1 MASITLS
8 GTDTEVFGGSV
19 LEAYQHRDYI
29 SEDWL
34 MFHGMTAGDVINIP
48 VFEEAEGINLADGGA
63 HEGSATITGVEVPL
77 VDPIKAFVDI
87 QKQQVDVRPDLQL
100 LTNTGRA
107 LGRAVGYGRTIR
119 IANHLIHEADLNSNS
134 FTDDYTASTQAAT
147 GAAVVHGMEQI
158 AAAMDD
164 DGVDFESRYGLLK
177 PTQFYAG
184 RQVTHAISSD
194 FTQGQNV
201 NQAIGGNMAL
211 WEYLGFM
218 VRNCGG
224 IFGIDWTGS
233 DHDQK
238 FIPSA
243 TGQVMQHDNTAVIG
257 VFWQK
262 ECGAVRH
269 QTGLEANIDWIH
281 RDQVWMPIARLHMG
295 VKIVKAEGVYILIDQ
310 SPT

>member
-1 MASITLS
+1 MADITL
-8 GTDTEVFGGSV
+8 TTVATEVFGGSV

-48 VFEEAEGINLADGGA
+48 VFEEAEGINLADGGS
-63 HEGSATITGVEVPL
+63 HDGNATITGVQVPL

-107 LGRAVGYGRTIR
+107 LGKAVGYGRTIR
-119 IANHLIHEADLNSNS
+119 IANHLIHEADVASNVV
-134 FTDDYTASTQAAT
+134 TIDASTGVAAT
-147 GAAVVHGMEQI
+147 DGLTIKDAI
-158 AAAMDD
+158 AQVAGEMDE
-164 DGVDFESRYGLLK
+164 DGVDFEDRYGLIK
-177 PTQFYAG
+177 PTAFYDLRG
-184 RQVTHAISSD
+184 IPEVISSD
-194 FTQGQNV
+194 FTQGQNR

-211 WEYLGFM
+211 LEYLGFLI
-218 VRNCGG
+218 RNCGG

-238 FIPSA
+238 LMSTT
-243 TGQVMQHDNTAVIG
+243 TGQVMAHDNWHVIG

-262 ECGAVRH
+262 ECAAVRH

-295 VKIVKAEGVYILIDQ
+295 VKVVKAEGVWIIRDQ

>member
-1 MASITLS
+1 MADITL
-8 GTDTEVFGGSV
+8 TTVATEVFGGSV

-48 VFEEAEGINLADGGA
+48 VFEEVEALQLADGGS
-63 HEGSATITGVEVPL
+63 HDGSATITGVQVPL

-107 LGRAVGYGRTIR
+107 LGKAVGYSRTIR
-119 IANHLIHEADLNSNS
+119 IANHLIHEADVASNS
-134 FTDDYTASTQAAT
+134 VTGDYSALVGATALAAT
-147 GAAVVHGMEQI
+147 KLGIELI
-158 AAAMDD
+158 AALMDD
-164 DGVDFESRYGLLK
+164 DNVDFEDRYALLK
-177 PTQFYAG
+177 PTQFYSLRSSAA
-184 RQVTHAISSD
+184 VISSD
-194 FTQGQNV
+194 FTQGQNR
-201 NQAIGGNMAL
+201 NESIGGNMAL
-211 WEYLGFM
+211 LEYLGFM
-218 VRNCGG
+218 IRNCGG

-233 DHDQK
+233 LHDQK
-238 FIPSA
+238 NFSTV
-243 TGQVMQHDNTAVIG
+243 TGQVMGHDNTNIVG

-262 ECGAVRH
+262 ECAAVRH

-295 VKIVKAEGVYILIDQ
+295 VKVVKVEGVYIMIDDQ
-310 SPT
+310 ST

>member
-1 MASITLS
+1 MADITLS

-48 VFEEAEGINLADGGA
+48 VFEEAEGINLADGGS
-63 HEGSATITGVEVPL
+63 HDGSATITGVEVPL

-100 LTNTGRA
+100 LVNTGRA
-107 LGRAVGYGRTIR
+107 LGKAVGYGRTIR
-119 IANHLIHEADLNSNS
+119 IANHLIHEADVASNS
-134 FTDDYTASTQAAT
+134 FTGDMSAAT
-147 GAAVVHGMEQI
+147 TTIATAVKLGMDSI

-164 DGVDFESRYGLLK
+164 DGVDFEDRYGLMK
-177 PTQFYAG
+177 PTQFYALRG
-184 RQVTHAISSD
+184 ETSVISSD
-194 FTQGQNV
+194 FTQGQNI

-211 WEYLGFM
+211 LEYLGFM
-218 VRNCGG
+218 IRKCGG

-238 FIPSA
+238 FMSTA
-243 TGQVMQHDNTAVIG
+243 TGQVMAHDTTDVVA

-262 ECGAVRH
+262 ECAAVRH

-295 VKIVKAEGVYILIDQ
+295 VKVIKAEGVYILIDQ